1 MSPACNSTD
10 ERLDVLIAEVRTLI
24 TETRITRE
32 ELKQLIEDLTPRKV
46 TVEHYKDIPPMDVP
60 GRKPPGR
67 KGK

>member
-10 ERLDVLIAEVRTLI
+10 ERMDVLISEVRTLI
-24 TETRITRE
+24 AETRITRE
-32 ELKQLIEDLTPRKV
+32 ELKQLIEDLIPREA
-46 TVEHYKDIPPMDVP
+46 TVEHYKDIPPMDIP